1 MGDDLQSRAFRPVTG
16 RDMACKDGCKRK
28 TTRRKTRSRGKKRR
42 SQRGGALYRRKPTIT
57 DKIAEGASMFL
68 SGPAPSFFTFAT
80 KGASQI
86 LKGFKDNYKPV
97 DDYLGIGKRFKFRR

>member
-1 MGDDLQSRAFRPVTG
+1 
-16 RDMACKDGCKRK
+16 
-28 TTRRKTRSRGKKRR
+28 
-42 SQRGGALYRRKPTIT
+42 
-57 DKIAEGASMFL
+57 MFL